1 MKTILRRLIF
11 VMMAVLV
18 SFGVSAQVQQAEL
31 YTLSGSVVDENG
43 DALNLATVMAHAE
56 DGAIADGTVTDEA
69 GMWSMELP
77 AGNYRI
83 EASFV
88 GYSANN
94 VSQEIAL
101 RSDLSLEPLVLVAGM
116 EIEALQVTAQLLK
129 READRYVLDVANNP
143 AAAAGQNTY
152 EMLRRAP
159 GVWADDNGITING
172 RGGAMVQIGERIL
185 QNMSAE
191 EIAIYL
197 RSIPADNIQK
207 IEVIPMAGADYD
219 ASFGGGVV
227 KITLK
232 RMRDVGVE
240 GSVAFNSGVGKD
252 GYLALQP
259 SLRLS
264 YNNGSLNLYGMGSL
278 SKTRAATT
286 IETVTDYENG
296 EQMSSRGEIGYEGSF
311 PVGQLGAIWTI
322 NERNSLGAEV
332 NYNNAR
338 LNEPT
343 HSTSSLLSKLS
354 PDVAV
359 NNVGEFLGKTKR
371 DALSATFN
379 YVRVTDTLGSTFKLI
394 GDYSS
399 NVSATATDY
408 TNRKTIATI
417 SRDSLYRNES
427 DIDYRIMT
435 LSASFDKRMPRGAT
449 LRLGAKYTNNSILSS
464 NLYTAKAADGWVEL
478 PRMSSTTDFSE
489 QIGALYAIYNTSLGR
504 MQLSVGM
511 RGEYLHLH
519 PQYEGLDQ
527 EAADVD
533 RSFLSLFPTLN
544 LTLPLNDV
552 GSNMMAFSASRKV
565 SYPSFST
572 LNPQRTFISE
582 YSAVE
587 GNPNLKP
594 SYTTNLSLT
603 TILANRYTIDL
614 GASFLRDGVQQ
625 TAMLDPEDHN
635 MLLYKYMNMDYFNCY
650 LMLNAP
656 FQVTPWWTLNAT
668 LVGLHEGTRL
678 SDDNSLR
685 RLWAGQSAI
694 VSQMSLPRNWT
705 IELSAGY
712 LTGTIMSNQE
722 VKNIYTSSVMIKK
735 QMFDRRLNISVG
747 VQNPIPFVQ
756 RVHSVGNG
764 FEVNAKQWSNSIGAV
779 SFAISYNFAAG
790 KQFRSARVESG
801 AAEER
806 ARMGN

>member
-1 MKTILRRLIF
+1 
-11 VMMAVLV
+11 MAVLV
-18 SFGVSAQVQQAEL
+18 SFGVSAQVPHTEL

-43 DALNLATVMAHAE
+43 EALYLATVVAHSAE
-56 DGAIADGTVTDEA
+56 NEVVGGTVTNEA
-69 GMWSMELP
+69 GEWLMELP
-77 AGNYRI
+77 AANYRI
-83 EASFV
+83 EATFV
-88 GYSANN
+88 GYTANN
-94 VSQEIAL
+94 VSQEIDL
-101 RSDLSLEPLVLVAGM
+101 QSDVQMEPLVLVAGM
-116 EIEALQVTAQLLK
+116 EIEALQVTAQLVM
-129 READRYVLDVANNP
+129 READRYVLDIANNP

-185 QNMSAE
+185 RNMSAE
-191 EIAIYL
+191 EVALYL

-232 RMRDVGVE
+232 RMRDVGVD
-240 GSVAFNSGVGKD
+240 GSVAFNSVVGKD
-252 GYLALQP
+252 DYLALQP
-259 SLRLS
+259 SLRLN
-264 YNNGSLNLYGMGSL
+264 YNNGPLNLYGMGSFT
-278 SKTRAATT
+278 KQRATTT
-286 IETVTDYENG
+286 IETVTDYESG
-296 EQMSSRGEIGYEGSF
+296 EQMSSRGEMENGGKV
-311 PVGQLGAIWTI
+311 PMGQLGAVWTI
-322 NERNSLGAEV
+322 DERNSVGAEI

-338 LNEPT
+338 QSETT
-343 HSTSSLLSKLS
+343 HSTSSLLNKVAS
-354 PDVAV
+354 DVAV
-359 NNVGEFLGKTKR
+359 NNLGDYLGKTKR

-408 TNRKTIATI
+408 TNRQTIATI

-489 QIGALYAIYNTSLGR
+489 QIGALYAIYNTTLGR

-552 GSNMMAFSASRKV
+552 GSNMMVFSASRKV

-572 LNPQRTFISE
+572 LNPQRIFISE

-594 SYTTNLSLT
+594 SYTTSLSLT
-603 TILANRYTIDL
+603 TVLANRYTIDL
-614 GASFLRDGVQQ
+614 GAAFQRDGVQQ

-635 MLLYKYMNMDYFNCY
+635 MLLYKYMNLGYHSYY

-678 SDDNSLR
+678 SDDEPLR

-694 VSQMSLPRNWT
+694 VSQMNLPRNWT

-735 QMFDRRLNISVG
+735 QMLDRRLNISVG
-747 VQNPIPFVQ
+747 IQNPIPFVQ
-756 RVHSVGNG
+756 RVRSTGNG
-764 FEVNAKQWSNSIGAV
+764 FVVNAKQWSNNMGAV

-790 KQFRSARVESG
+790 KQFRAARVESG
-801 AAEER
+801 AADER